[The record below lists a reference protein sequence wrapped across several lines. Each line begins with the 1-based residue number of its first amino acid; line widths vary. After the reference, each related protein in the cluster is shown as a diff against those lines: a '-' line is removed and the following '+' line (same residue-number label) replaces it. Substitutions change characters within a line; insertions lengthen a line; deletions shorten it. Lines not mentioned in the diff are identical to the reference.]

1 MATGTLTTHE
11 HPYRSREDTP
21 PSVFSPDIRSKEFA
35 VHAEAT
41 EVAPADLELINQR
54 YALRPLT
61 AEEVYVRRIALCN
74 DQVDRT
80 FERFPVTYLK
90 RFSET
95 LPGKPLLAHH
105 DKQQFPL
112 GRFFRAEVKTS
123 DELGLPPSADGR
135 PSSWLVCWVY
145 LVKTP
150 GNEEVR
156 RQIDAGVYS
165 HVSIGYRW
173 ADLTCDLCG
182 RSYFRSECPHVIGQQ
197 YESHTCTATYSGVE
211 ERVEAFEGSL
221 VYLGAQYG
229 AVITKSDNRREEKA
243 TLSHRKEG
251 GEDVLAAEGREYR
264 SELRAEIL
272 RLGRCLHSGIEAET
286 LLEAL
291 GDVGAPRLRELLS
304 DYRKRFDGVFPVEQ
318 SVAVRG
324 NCSVLP

>member
-1 MATGTLTTHE
+1 MSTGTLIPRGQPERARETT
-11 HPYRSREDTP
+11 
-21 PSVFSPDIRSKEFA
+21 PSGAFNPEIRSKEFA
-35 VHAEAT
+35 VRAEAT
-41 EVAPADLELINQR
+41 EAEPGDLELINQQ
-54 YALRPLT
+54 YALRPLA
-61 AEEVYVRRIALCN
+61 AEEVYIRRLALCN

-80 FERFPVTYLK
+80 FERFPVPYLQ
-90 RFSET
+90 RFAAT

-105 DKQQFPL
+105 DRSQFPM
-112 GRFFRAEVKTS
+112 GRFFRAEVKSS
-123 DELGLPPSADGR
+123 DELGLPRGEDDR
-135 PSSWLVCWVY
+135 PSNWLVCWVY
-145 LVKTP
+145 LVKTS

-182 RSYFRSECPHVIGQQ
+182 RSYFRSDCPHVIGQS
-197 YESHTCTATYSGVE
+197 YESRTCTATYSGDE
-211 ERVEAFEGSL
+211 ERVEAVEGSL

-243 TLSHRKEG
+243 ALSHRKEG

-264 SELRAEIL
+264 AELRAEIL
-272 RLGRCLHSGIEAET
+272 RLGRCLHAGIEAET

-291 GDVGAPRLRELLS
+291 GDVGAPRLRELLT
-304 DYRKRFDGVFPVEQ
+304 DYRRRFDGVFPIEEA
-318 SVAVRG
+318 VAMRG